1 MNVVAVA
8 NKRKLEEYFEIIL
21 SEFHKYCVG
30 NEMIDGVPI
39 KDLITIKNAKESF
52 EFECLG
58 WNFCIKKD
66 LYPFEGIAYLK
77 TYEIIDNHNDYPN
90 KKLEPLSEIDIV
102 YQLRSMNFRFVKSM
116 PKNVTAGRNNDGTYQ
131 PVSVDTSGIIN
142 FNKQFI
148 MQLYATL
155 QNKHKHL

>member
-8 NKRKLEEYFEIIL
+8 NKRKLEEYFELTL
-21 SEFHKYCVG
+21 SEFHKYCLG
-30 NEMIDGVPI
+30 NEMIEGVPI
-39 KDLITIKNAKESF
+39 KDLITIKNANERF

-66 LYPFEGIAYLK
+66 LYSFEGIGYLK

-90 KKLEPLSEIDIV
+90 KKLEQLSEMDIV